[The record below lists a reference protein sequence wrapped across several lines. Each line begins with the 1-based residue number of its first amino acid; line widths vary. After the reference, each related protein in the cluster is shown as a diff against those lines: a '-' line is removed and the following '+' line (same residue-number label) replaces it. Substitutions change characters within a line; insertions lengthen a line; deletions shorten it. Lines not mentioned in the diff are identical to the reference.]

1 MDNQITPQS
10 NKSFEHLKNSLY
22 HGDVMELL
30 KEIPD
35 GCVDMVFSDPDYN
48 VNIRYNG
55 NNYTVEFNKYID
67 WYIGLTKELVRVL
80 KPDGNLFLINYPKQN
95 SYLRVNYLDEV
106 CFEVVDYVWVY
117 NCNIGHSPKKFT
129 NAHRSILHG
138 RKSKDNRF
146 YKDNVALPYQN
157 LNDKRIQKRIENGSS
172 GRMPYSWQYVDLV
185 KNVSKEK
192 TIHACQIP
200 QELSERLIKSCTNPG
215 DLVLIPFGGSGAEL
229 EVCRKNDRN
238 FISAEIDPVYC
249 DLIQKRLANLII

>member
-1 MDNQITPQS
+1 MDNQKTPKS
-10 NKSFEHLKNSLY
+10 NNSIEHLKNTLY
-22 HGDVMELL
+22 HGDVMKLL
-30 KEIPD
+30 NEMPD
-35 GCVDMVFSDPDYN
+35 GCVDMVFADPDYN

-55 NNYTVEFNKYID
+55 NNYTVEFNEYID

-95 SYLRVNYLDEV
+95 SYLRVNYLDKV

-117 NCNIGHSPKKFT
+117 NCNIGHSLKKFT

-138 RKSKDNRF
+138 RLSQDNRF

-229 EVCRKNDRN
+229 EVCRKIDRN

-249 DLIQKRLANLII
+249 DLIENRLNLNG